1 MHGKQKRQ
9 RPDKRIDVCASR
21 RAKTLQV
28 FAIAR
33 NELSADSGNIE
44 RMINDRVV
52 ADARQ
57 PIAVGLAPERH
68 EVGKRLRCHG
78 DYYASSV
85 RCTVQVLE
93 LLQPTDRR
101 MTYIVGPGDVD
112 QGLARLPPCNRF
124 PTLVVRQFWLAAMP
138 RHAPWRAPCP
148 RWCGC
153 GSIHARIPR
162 GPPSTVSLSR
172 PCGGWCQPS
181 CPSMT

>member
-44 RMINDRVV
+44 GMINDRVV

-78 DYYASSV
+78 IIMPLPSAARYRCWNYYS
-85 RCTVQVLE
+85 RL
-93 LLQPTDRR
+93 
-101 MTYIVGPGDVD
+101 IVE
-112 QGLARLPPCNRF
+112 
-124 PTLVVRQFWLAAMP
+124 
-138 RHAPWRAPCP
+138 
-148 RWCGC
+148 
-153 GSIHARIPR
+153 
-162 GPPSTVSLSR
+162 
-172 PCGGWCQPS
+172 
-181 CPSMT
+181 